1 MTKSVKLSSL
11 LLLFLLLSTYYPT
24 YKIGNTN
31 FIFTI
36 RNIKVENNNILDS
49 NEILKEL
56 DNLKGKSLF
65 SLDKE
70 IIKSAMN
77 KFDFVS
83 SFEVKKIY
91 PTTIKLKI
99 FEKKPVAIYVEKE
112 NKFYISEKGDLIE
125 YIELEN
131 YSDLPLL
138 FGKSKNFNN
147 FFEDLKNIN
156 FPVSDIK
163 SFYNFEIGR
172 WDITL
177 NDGKVIKLPKENYV
191 AMLKNFLSI
200 KKDNSFDD
208 YKIFDYRIKD
218 QLILN

>member
-200 KKDNSFDD
+200 KRYLHES
-208 YKIFDYRIKD
+208 
-218 QLILN
+218 